1 MLQDGGLEFGTFFC
15 LTIANGMKLNC
26 VERRRKEELP
36 ELQGLLSCCSTTAEL
51 RAKCL
56 FHPLRS
62 QLDRVT
68 YCWPPLTPAIAFDS
82 IFVRHH
88 EAEEKARGVNQ
99 ASVYSSVFGSSFFF
113 FFFIVLCSF
122 PALLVE
128 RAALPENLVA
138 PAASEDRHLKQS
150 PEEANYLP
158 ACLSRF
164 HLVSMR

>member
-1 MLQDGGLEFGTFFC
+1 MLQDGGLEFETFFC

-113 FFFIVLCSF
+113 FFHCTVLF
-122 PALLVE
+122 PSPT
-128 RAALPENLVA
+128 LPENLVA